1 MAFKNTRNI
10 PSSQNILS
18 NVVCIL
24 TFNDMNPERFGLLFQ
39 ENMNQT
45 KETRMVRSLTI

>member
-10 PSSQNILS
+10 PSSQNIL
-18 NVVCIL
+18 NNTVCNL
-24 TFNDMNPERFGLLFQ
+24 TFIDMNPERFGLLQ